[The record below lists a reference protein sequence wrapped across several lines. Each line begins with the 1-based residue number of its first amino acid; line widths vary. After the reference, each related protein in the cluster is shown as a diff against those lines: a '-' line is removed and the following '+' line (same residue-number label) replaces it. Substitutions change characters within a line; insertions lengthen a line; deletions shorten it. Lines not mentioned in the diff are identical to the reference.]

1 MRKKNYFCAI
11 LPFMNKDKNFA
22 QTKKKIIVFI
32 MTMKTAL
39 LARGRHGRN

>member
-1 MRKKNYFCAI
+1 MRKKIIFVLYC
-11 LPFMNKDKNFA
+11 PFMNKDKNFA
-22 QTKKKIIVFI
+22 QTNKKIIVFI